1 VIAAG
6 AIGTPP
12 LLRRSGLGNHPRL
25 GRGLSIHPAT
35 GVTAVFDEPVI
46 PWRGVMQSAGIEQ
59 LREDSGIL
67 IEATST
73 PPGMGGVS
81 LPGYGRHLR
90 ERLELAPNTATLG
103 GMIGDAPSGR
113 VIGARRPLVAYSL
126 IPEDRRRLAL
136 AVGAMARVMLAAG
149 ASEVE
154 LGVAAPAIR
163 SEDEIGAAL
172 EALDVR
178 RLRLAAFHPTGSVA
192 AGADPA
198 RHPVDPEGRLRG
210 ARGVWVADA
219 SILPSCPEVNPQ
231 LSVMASA
238 IGVGEAAGGD
248 AGRLS

>member
-1 VIAAG
+1 
-6 AIGTPP
+6 
-12 LLRRSGLGNHPRL
+12 
-25 GRGLSIHPAT
+25 
-35 GVTAVFDEPVI
+35 
-46 PWRGVMQSAGIEQ
+46 
-59 LREDSGIL
+59 
-67 IEATST
+67 
-73 PPGMGGVS
+73 
-81 LPGYGRHLR
+81 
-90 ERLELAPNTATLG
+90 
-103 GMIGDAPSGR
+103 
-113 VIGARRPLVAYSL
+113 
-126 IPEDRRRLAL
+126 
-136 AVGAMARVMLAAG
+136 MARVMLAAG